1 MDRIGDGVS
10 RELSRFGPAAG
21 MADLVRIWP
30 EAVGEAIAANALP
43 ARISRDGTAHIAT
56 SSSTWAFE
64 LAQLEPT
71 LVERLREHL
80 GPAAPP
86 RLRFAP
92 GRLPEP
98 AGDAA
103 GEAAKRRIEASPAH
117 LAMGAELAS
126 QIRDEELRNL
136 VAKAAAASLARAD
149 SDRSF

>member
-1 MDRIGDGVS
+1 MERIGDGVS
-10 RELSRFGPAAG
+10 SELSRFGPAAG

-30 EAVGEAIAANALP
+30 DAVGEAIAANAIP
-43 ARISRDGTAHIAT
+43 ARIARDGTAHIAT

-71 LVERLREHL
+71 LLARLQEHL
-80 GPAAPP
+80 GEVAPP

-92 GRLPEP
+92 GRLPELS
-98 AGDAA
+98 
-103 GEAAKRRIEASPAH
+103 GEAANEAAARRIEPAPEH
-117 LAMGAELAS
+117 LAAGVEIAA
-126 QIRDEELRNL
+126 QIRDEELRKL